1 MSVPNFS
8 DLSDLSLREWCLFGK
23 HIVVSSARG
32 GVLDEVLRQ
41 MLPFF
46 NRLVRYIMP
55 VDSNRFD
62 VIMSYILY
70 LTDRD
75 NYPSTSSFLWIFRRT
90 LEVSRKF
97 DEQNDAY
104 MAIVLGMLTELLY
117 HSFSSINGAVTFN
130 DRTESYLIELLKECR
145 LSPSFLL
152 QLFEGIRG
160 ERVSD
165 RNGDIIHHILLNVL
179 SPSFPDQQVFAQVCI
194 PLIRDQAFLTNYSDT
209 LFVLVASIVNVMRS
223 TPGVFLGLN
232 PYFCCEQCLRI
243 HLYKLLNSA
252 LEANPMYENRNLYED
267 LRNYLLQTIVLVE
280 NEREARRRQRR
291 RQALEMMMLMYFPE
305 QAPAP
310 ARAPASVDDATVERI
325 TSSFIDGCCQTDS
338 GSFECAI
345 CQETN
350 DGCDR
355 ERPGVVFPCE
365 SESKTSVL
373 HIFCKPCLEK
383 LVKTLAKSKKRCE
396 DVPCPSCRK
405 CMVASAASA
414 ASE

>member
-46 NRLVRYIMP
+46 KMLVSYLTQTRNKYNT
-55 VDSNRFD
+55 VDSNYFD
-62 VIMSYILY
+62 VIISYMLY

-75 NYPSTSSFLWIFRRT
+75 NNLTSFSWIFRRT
-90 LEVSRKF
+90 LEISRQF

-104 MAIVLGMLTELLY
+104 KQIVLEMLTELLN
-117 HSFSSINGAVTFN
+117 HSFSSINDAVTFD
-130 DRTESYLIELLKECR
+130 DRTEYYLCELMKECR

-152 QLFEGIRG
+152 QLFEGIIG
-160 ERVSD
+160 GKVSD
-165 RNGDIIHHILLNVL
+165 RDGNIMHQILLVVFSRN
-179 SPSFPDQQVFAQVCI
+179 FPDQQVFAKICI
-194 PLIRDQAFLTNYSDT
+194 PLVRDQKFLDNYPDT
-209 LFVLVASIVNVMRS
+209 LFVLVGSIVNVMRS
-223 TPGVFLGLN
+223 TTCVFLGEM
-232 PYFCCEQCLRI
+232 PYFCCEQCLCV
-243 HLYKLLNSA
+243 HLYKLIDSA
-252 LEANPMYENRNLYED
+252 LKANPIYETRELYKG
-267 LRNYLLQTIVLVE
+267 LRNYLLQTILRIE
-280 NEREARRRQRR
+280 NEREAEE
-291 RQALEMMMLMYFPE
+291 LI
-305 QAPAP
+305 
-310 ARAPASVDDATVERI
+310 ARKFLS
-325 TSSFIDGCCQTDS
+325 GCCQIDS
-338 GSFECAI
+338 ESFECAI